1 MGRQSAARHRHLQPR
16 QERED
21 RVQAPA
27 AGARR
32 AQRGLSPYRPT
43 QRGKRRELH
52 ATLVGH
58 ERRHEGQ
65 LLVEQSETRL
75 YRRSA
80 QREVSCLRLS
90 PTERIRLSRTA
101 NREVCVGQDDT
112 RVRDKRREEEARG
125 GGRGCE
131 ALAAV
136 RQRSP
141 RSTVRRAPQCGR
153 LRRAG
158 RELLLRRP
166 LPAQHD
172 IQGEAPQL
180 QP

>member
-1 MGRQSAARHRHLQPR
+1 MR
-16 QERED
+16 
-21 RVQAPA
+21 
-27 AGARR
+27 
-32 AQRGLSPYRPT
+32 
-43 QRGKRRELH
+43 
-52 ATLVGH
+52 
-58 ERRHEGQ
+58 
-65 LLVEQSETRL
+65 
-75 YRRSA
+75 
-80 QREVSCLRLS
+80 
-90 PTERIRLSRTA
+90 
-101 NREVCVGQDDT
+101 VGQDDT

-131 ALAAV
+131 ALATV